1 MSNTEAK
8 IERIEGVEATYSP
21 EDNKMRLYS
30 DTRLDSCTYAL
41 VKDAGFKWAPKQEL
55 FVAPKWT
62 PAREDFCLAIA
73 GEIEP
78 EGTTLAERAE
88 MKAERLDAIATN
100 KTRKA
105 NAFTATADTLS
116 RAFEFGQPIL
126 VGHHSE
132 RKARRTQERMHN
144 NMSKAVESRRAAS
157 HYLYRAESVQRHAD
171 YKARPDVRVRRIKTL
186 LSDLRGHQRTLNSYA
201 KALEIFE
208 PNLSDKLIM
217 ELVGIGQIGT
227 VCIAP
232 FGTWQKMV
240 DGEIDPQAYRLDMIE
255 KLTRLVEGSIA
266 HRWIEH
272 LLNRLAYEREL
283 LGDVARFEGALTPTV
298 IQAFAREHGAEK
310 PKATKTEEG
319 SFKLESPVPLPLHL
333 VSGTSTKC
341 LSLSDEAWRDLMQNT
356 GYQVPAKKTAK
367 PSILNFKAEA
377 LDSENQSHPGE
388 VITYTQIEL
397 TKAEYSAISSCY
409 RGTRLSKSK
418 TFRFKTCL
426 DPRKQPAG
434 QYRQW
439 VAVFLTDS
447 KTHPIP
453 DSLQTE
459 EAKDAA

>member
-21 EDNKMRLYS
+21 EDNKLRLYS
-30 DTRLDSCTYAL
+30 DTRLDSDTYAL
-41 VKDAGFKWAPKQEL
+41 VKDAGFKWAPKQEF

-116 RAFEFGQPIL
+116 HAFEFGQPIL

-132 RKARRTQERMHN
+132 RKARRTQERMHD
-144 NMSKAVESRRAAS
+144 NMSKAVESSRAAS
-157 HYLYRAESVQRHAD
+157 HYLYRAESVQCHAD
-171 YKARPDVRVRRIKTL
+171 YKARPDVRARRIKTL
-186 LSDLRGHQRTLNSYA
+186 LADLRDHQRTLNGYA
-201 KALEIFE
+201 YALEVFE
-208 PNLSDKLIM
+208 ANLPDKLIM
-217 ELVGIGQIGT
+217 ELVRVGQIGI

-232 FGTWQKMV
+232 HGAWQKMV

-255 KLTRLVEGSIA
+255 KLTRLVKDSIA
-266 HRWIEH
+266 HRWIGH
-272 LLNRLAYEREL
+272 LLNRLSYEREL
-283 LGDVARFEGALTPTV
+283 LGDVARFEEALTPT
-298 IQAFAREHGAEK
+298 ILQAFAREHGAEK
-310 PKATKTEEG
+310 PKAKKTEEG
-319 SFKLESPVPLPLHL
+319 SFKLECPVPLPLHL
-333 VSGTSTKC
+333 VCGTSTKC

-356 GYQVPAKKTAK
+356 GYQVPAKKTVK
-367 PSILNFKAEA
+367 PSILNFRAET
-377 LDSENQSHPGE
+377 LDSENQYHPGDM
-388 VITYTQIEL
+388 ITYTQIEL
-397 TKAEYSAISSCY
+397 TKAEYSAIPSCY
-409 RGTRLSKSK
+409 RGTRLSKCK

-426 DPRKQPAG
+426 DPRKRQPG
-434 QYRQW
+434 QYPQW
-439 VAVFLTDS
+439 VAVYLCDS
-447 KTHPIP
+447 KTHPIA
-453 DSLQTE
+453 DSLQNE